1 MFNVAACIQQILGS
15 TYHAST
21 SSCDV
26 IFTHAY
32 SCNGF
37 ITSESNA
44 VNDVWVERTQCGTLR
59 TGRLE
64 ARVSVLTVNRLQ

>member
-37 ITSESNA
+37 ITSELNA
-44 VNDVWVERTQCGTLR
+44 VNDVWVERTLR